1 MAKVTVYA
9 IYHPDSGLFY
19 DGIGLSELNA
29 KTKFYNSEKNAKLAN
44 VNNFVRIK
52 VAWDYLEK
60 AYNINKWNIN
70 IARDEYG
77 EIFRMFGNLTI
88 VPLSLEYQDGLE

>member
-1 MAKVTVYA
+1 MTKITVYA

-19 DGIGLSELNA
+19 DGIGLSKLNA

-52 VAWDYLEK
+52 VVWDYLGK
-60 AYNINKWNIN
+60 IYKINKWNIN
-70 IARDEYG
+70 ISKDEYD
-77 EIFRMFGNLTI
+77 EVLRMFGNLTI
-88 VPLSLEYQDGLE
+88 IPLSLEYQDGLE